1 MYKKSMQCTLCV
13 EFQQVQYIHLSELIH
28 ILKGVTIVSS
38 EHFLWPV
45 TFWLLIRCP
54 LKGG

>member
-1 MYKKSMQCTLCV
+1 MQCTLCV

-45 TFWLLIRCP
+45 TF
-54 LKGG
+54 